1 MPPRL
6 VTASLDESALRQ
18 TLTAFTAHLAT
29 IYLESETRIVLVP
42 LADFLGPKI
51 ALPPVRWQTG
61 RAFGP
66 ALEIRWR
73 LDGDGFEAMALS
85 ASAIGPTGWQDSPWN
100 ARLDPETRPRDVLLL
115 GVNSTALPP
124 DHVLYNAQPQGG
136 LWIDTRIPRPLT
148 YPAPDPQARRVV
160 LHCIDYLSR
169 GLVVLT
175 RLCALASYTD
185 HAPLHAPDRD
195 R

>member
-6 VTASLDESALRQ
+6 LTASLDESALRR
-18 TLTAFTAHLAT
+18 TLSESGPALNL
-29 IYLESETRIVLVP
+29 IYLESETRIVLEP
-42 LADFLGPKI
+42 LSNFLGPKI
-51 ALPPVRWQTG
+51 TLPPVRWSMG

-73 LDGDGFEAMALS
+73 LDGEQFEAIALTES
-85 ASAIGPTGWQDSPWN
+85 DEGPKGWQNSPWN
-100 ARLDPETRPRDVLLL
+100 ALLDATSRPRDVLLV

-124 DHVLYNAQPQGG
+124 DHILYNAHPQGG
-136 LWIDTRIPRPLT
+136 LWIDSHTPKPLY
-148 YPAPDPQARRVV
+148 YPAPDPKARRVV

-175 RLCALASYTD
+175 RMCGLASYD
-185 HAPLHAPDRD
+185 E
-195 R
+195 